1 MRFLLLLLIATVI
14 SACNAPTN
22 QEPTEGKSSHSPE
35 LGFQPNIVWIVAE
48 DLSPFLP
55 DWGDPTIE
63 TPNISRLVAEGVK
76 YTHVFSP
83 SGVCAPSRA
92 AISTGMYPAS
102 IGAHHMRTGGNPK
115 YFPKG
120 LTPYEA
126 LPDPEIQMHSERLRR
141 AGYYCTNN
149 AKEDLQYKKPPTAW
163 DESSNKA
170 HWKNRKPGQPFF
182 AIFNLGVTHESRIW
196 AKAEDSLWVDENLAV
211 NVPPYLPDNEIGQT
225 DVRRMYSNIKEMDA
239 QVGNLLDELEAAN
252 LMDSTIIFWYSD
264 HGGPL
269 PRMKRLVYDSGIR
282 LPMVIRFP
290 NKFRAGETD
299 DQFVS
304 FIDFKP
310 TIMSLAG
317 IEPGDFLDGKAF
329 LGKYARTEEARY
341 VHAGGDRFDA
351 KYDMVRAVRD
361 KQFKYI
367 RNFQPEK
374 PMYLPVAYRENM
386 AIMKELLRMRDAGEL
401 NEVQA
406 LWFKETKAPFEFY
419 DLEKDPHEINNL
431 ADDPTYADK
440 IKELSEEM
448 DRWMAEIGDR
458 GLIDE
463 HEYLESIW
471 PGQIQP
477 ETANPIIAEENG
489 KLSISSATR
498 GASIGYQVLDE
509 GEEAGERWE
518 VYMKPLEVPDGKRL
532 LAIAHRIGYKR
543 SEIVEKD

>member
-1 MRFLLLLLIATVI
+1 MRYLLLLLSAAVI
-14 SACNAPTN
+14 SACNAPAP
-22 QEPTEGKSSHSPE
+22 QENPEEKASHSPD
-35 LGFQPNIVWIVAE
+35 LDFQPNIVWIVAE

-149 AKEDLQYKKPPTAW
+149 SKEDLQYKKPPTAW

-170 HWKNRKPGQPFF
+170 HWKNRKAGQPFF

-196 AKAEDSLWVDENLAV
+196 AKAEDSLWVDEDLKV
-211 NVPPYLPDNEIGQT
+211 NVPPYLPDNEVGQT

-239 QVGNLLDELEAAN
+239 QVGDLLEELEAAN

-329 LGKYARTEEARY
+329 LGKYARTEEAQY

-386 AIMKELLRMRDAGEL
+386 AVMKELLRMRDAGEL

-431 ADDPTYADK
+431 ADDPAYADK

-489 KLSISSATR
+489 KLSISSATT

-509 GEEAGERWE
+509 GEESGERWE
-518 VYMKPLEVPDGKRL
+518 VYMGPIEVAEGKKL
-532 LAIAHRIGYKR
+532 IAVAHRIGYKR
-543 SEIVEKD
+543 SEIVEKN

>member
-1 MRFLLLLLIATVI
+1 MRYLLLLICAAVI
-14 SACNAPTN
+14 SACNTAAP
-22 QEPTEGKSSHSPE
+22 QENPEEKASHSPE

-149 AKEDLQYKKPPTAW
+149 SKEDLQYKKPPTAW
-163 DESSNKA
+163 DESSNQA
-170 HWKNRKPGQPFF
+170 HWKNREPGQPFF

-196 AKAEDSLWVDENLAV
+196 AKAEDSLWVDENLNV
-211 NVPPYLPDNEIGQT
+211 NVPPYLPDNEVGQT

-239 QVGNLLDELEAAN
+239 QVGDLLAELEAAN

-317 IEPGDFLDGKAF
+317 IEPGDFMDGKAF
-329 LGKYARTEEARY
+329 LGTYARTEEAKY
-341 VHAGGDRFDA
+341 VHAGGDRFDG
-351 KYDMVRAVRD
+351 KYDMIRAVRD
-361 KQFKYI
+361 KQYKYI

-386 AIMKELLRMRDAGEL
+386 PVMKELLRMREAGEL

-406 LWFKETKAPFEFY
+406 LWFKETKAPVEFY
-419 DLEKDPHEINNL
+419 DLEKDPHEVNNL

-448 DRWMAEIGDR
+448 DRWMEEIGDR
-458 GLIDE
+458 GRIEE

-471 PGQIQP
+471 PGLIQP
-477 ETANPIIAEENG
+477 ETTDPLITEENG
-489 KLSISSATR
+489 KISISSETA
-498 GASIGYQVLDE
+498 GASIGYQILED

-518 VYMKPLEVPDGKRL
+518 VYIGPVEVPEGKRL
-532 LAIAHRIGYKR
+532 IAVAHRIGYKR